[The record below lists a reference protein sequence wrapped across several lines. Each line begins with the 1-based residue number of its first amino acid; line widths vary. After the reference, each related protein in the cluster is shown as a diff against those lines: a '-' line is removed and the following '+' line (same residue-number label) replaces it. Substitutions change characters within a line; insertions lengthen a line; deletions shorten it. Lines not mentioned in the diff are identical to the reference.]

1 MYRGDWLSRLG
12 PLARASR
19 ADANASAG
27 ADAGAADAGTGA
39 GWRVPA
45 NVWGLG
51 VTSLLTDISSEMI
64 VSVLPAYLVLTA
76 GFAPLLL
83 GVATGLHEG
92 GPLLV
97 TWLGGWAADRSG
109 RRKLTAVCGYA
120 LSAVCRLGW
129 FILPARILPG
139 PPGRAVSEL
148 ALLIVSDRMGKA
160 IRTAPRDALISLS
173 VRPAQ
178 LATAFGVHRA
188 LDAAGAAAGPI
199 LAFTLLWHFP
209 RRFDIV
215 FFASFIAA
223 VLGVLALL
231 LLVREQQQPD
241 AHDTRASARGTTHVW
256 SEAWR
261 VFSDPALRRVIV
273 LAAGFGLV
281 TINDAFVYV
290 LLMQR
295 SPAHTHWIPL
305 LYAGTA
311 TAFLLLAV
319 PIGAL
324 ADRTSRQRVFVA
336 GHAPLLLAYA
346 IVLSGAPAWP
356 ANAILCVLLLGGYYA
371 STDGVLASLAGSLLP
386 AQVRSMGLAWVDTA
400 VSLARLCSS
409 MLFGLLWTHASAR
422 TAVLTFA
429 AGLVIIM
436 ATFAILREAHTT
448 GTSGT
453 SGTTGTTGATGNSGA
468 LA

>member
-1 MYRGDWLSRLG
+1 MSRLG
-12 PLARASR
+12 QLTRERRAGV
-19 ADANASAG
+19 G
-27 ADAGAADAGTGA
+27 ADAGAGA

-83 GVATGLHEG
+83 GVATSLHEG

-97 TWLGGWAADRSG
+97 TWIGGWAADRSG
-109 RRKLTAVCGYA
+109 RRKLTAACGYA

-129 FILPARILPG
+129 LLLPARIL
-139 PPGRAVSEL
+139 PGRAVSEL

-188 LDAAGAAAGPI
+188 LDAAGAAAGPV

-223 VLGVLALL
+223 LLGVAALL
-231 LLVREQQQPD
+231 LLVREQHPVD
-241 AHDTRASARGTTHVW
+241 ADQRDQSGERDARGSSRGTTHVW

-261 VFSDPALRRVIV
+261 VFADPALRRVII

-311 TAFLLLAV
+311 AAFLLLAV

-324 ADRTSRQRVFVA
+324 ADRAGRQRVFVL
-336 GHAPLLLAYA
+336 GHVPLLLAYA
-346 IVLSGAPAWP
+346 IVLGGAPAWP

-371 STDGVLASLAGSLLP
+371 STDGVLASLAGGLLP
-386 AQVRSMGLAWVDTA
+386 APVRAMGLAWVDTA
-400 VSLARLCSS
+400 VSVGRLCSS
-409 MLFGLLWTHASAR
+409 MLFGLLWTHVSAR

-429 AGLVIIM
+429 AALFLIM
-436 ATFAILREAHTT
+436 ASFAFRPEDGTT
-448 GTSGT
+448 C
-453 SGTTGTTGATGNSGA
+453 TTGTTGAPA
-468 LA
+468 